1 MSDKTKLTDAF
12 WLGYASQAGMA
23 ASDYVACS
31 FGDSPA
37 LANELAAL
45 VIAGSKRATASLE
58 QDYADDL
65 PKVGD
70 HVVVVD
76 ADGTP
81 CCIWRTSEITIKPL
95 IEVTA
100 DFAWDEG
107 EGDRSVDY
115 WLAAHRAYFSA
126 QAAAQGFP
134 MHDRIATVFERFI
147 IVWPLEI
154 ADQD

>member
-1 MSDKTKLTDAF
+1 VSQKNQLTDTF
-12 WLGYASQAGMA
+12 WHGYARHAGIT
-23 ASDYVACS
+23 ASDYAVCS

-45 VIAGSKRATASLE
+45 VIAGSKRATASL
-58 QDYADDL
+58 QRDYADDL

-70 HVVVVD
+70 YVVVI
-76 ADGTP
+76 DGDGSP

-95 IEVTA
+95 IEVSA

-107 EGDRSVDY
+107 EGDRSVAY
-115 WLAAHRAYFSA
+115 WLAAHREYFNA
-126 QAAAQGFP
+126 QAAAQGFQ
-134 MHDRIATVFERFI
+134 MDDQTATVFERFT

-154 ADQD
+154 ADQA